1 MGLADQ
7 TPGSSGTHNPAF
19 SVQQSVCDEDI
30 PIGSERLGRVPK
42 AVIFQQ
48 PSELTEWAKDGWKS
62 QLNQQVRS
70 RVSRTVLRYFAIA
83 FAALFFVVPAFC
95 QDSQECLGSDFDSY
109 PQQDKLA
116 DQAAA
121 QTKPPDQSNPAPK
134 PEDPTN
140 SGRMF
145 FVMPNFLT
153 VENEA
158 SVPPISWKEK
168 FVITSKGAFDP
179 YEFFIVGVL
188 SGIRQADNAYPA
200 FGQGMAGYG
209 KRYGTAFADQVD
221 GNIMVGAV
229 FPTILKTDP
238 RYFQLGKGSFAKRF
252 GYAISRIFVARKDSG
267 GSTFN
272 FSEFVGN
279 GTAIGISNVYYPAAD
294 RSFSSSLSD
303 WGTQMA
309 LDALGNEL
317 KEFWP
322 DLHRKYSH
330 WKQNR
335 SAPASQ

>member
-1 MGLADQ
+1 M
-7 TPGSSGTHNPAF
+7 
-19 SVQQSVCDEDI
+19 
-30 PIGSERLGRVPK
+30 PK

-48 PSELTEWAKDGWKS
+48 QPELAERAGHGGKS
-62 QLNQQVRS
+62 QLHQQLRS
-70 RVSRTVLRYFAIA
+70 RISGTVLRYVAMA
-83 FAALFFVVPAFC
+83 FFVLLFAVPAFC
-95 QDSQECLGSDFDSY
+95 QDSQECLGSDFDSFS
-109 PQQDKLA
+109 QQDKPA
-116 DQAAA
+116 DQASA
-121 QTKPPDQSNPAPK
+121 QTKPPDQSDPARK
-134 PEDPTN
+134 PEDPAN

-221 GNIMVGAV
+221 GNIMVGGV
-229 FPTILKTDP
+229 FPTFLKTDP
-238 RYFQLGKGSFAKRF
+238 RYFQMGKGSFAKRF

-272 FSEFVGN
+272 ISEFAGN
-279 GTAIGISNVYYPAAD
+279 ATAIAISNVYYPAAD
-294 RSFSSSLSD
+294 RSFSSSLSN

-335 SAPASQ
+335 SGATSQ